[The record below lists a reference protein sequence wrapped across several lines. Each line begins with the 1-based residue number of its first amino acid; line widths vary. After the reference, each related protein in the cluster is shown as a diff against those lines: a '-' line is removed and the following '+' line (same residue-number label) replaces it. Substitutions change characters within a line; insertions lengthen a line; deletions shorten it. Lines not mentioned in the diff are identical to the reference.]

1 MKINELIKG
10 EQFYIKVNDSMYSKD
25 HNGNDALLIYH
36 SSNENTSTCFLN
48 RERVVIP
55 NNYEVL
61 LINDRIS

>member
-10 EQFYIKVNDSMYSKD
+10 EQFYIKVSDSLYSKD
-25 HNGNDALLIYH
+25 YNGNDALLVYH

-48 RERVVIP
+48 NERIIIP